1 MPRCARRWGGRAAA
15 SLGPA
20 HRWGKSFGGR
30 MTSQAQ
36 ALAPLPNVLGLA
48 FVGFPL
54 HPAGRPSIERAMHLS
69 AISIP
74 MLCLQGTRDA
84 LAELSLIRATIAD
97 LEQLATLSIIEGAD
111 HAFHVLARSGRTDAQ
126 AMSEMLEN
134 LVVWAGV
141 TVGNNPSRYQLPT
154 SGSTSVRQPV
164 RRRLGAAPTDAGSGA
179 GDQRRVIKDK
189 RVTPP
194 SILPASPQLSVQ
206 VPPSGIGER
215 LVRVGL
221 C

>member
-1 MPRCARRWGGRAAA
+1 
-15 SLGPA
+15 
-20 HRWGKSFGGR
+20 
-30 MTSQAQ
+30 
-36 ALAPLPNVLGLA
+36 
-48 FVGFPL
+48 
-54 HPAGRPSIERAMHLS
+54 MHLS

-141 TVGNNPSRYQLPT
+141 TVG
-154 SGSTSVRQPV
+154 
-164 RRRLGAAPTDAGSGA
+164 
-179 GDQRRVIKDK
+179 K
-189 RVTPP
+189 
-194 SILPASPQLSVQ
+194 
-206 VPPSGIGER
+206 
-215 LVRVGL
+215 
-221 C
+221 